1 MSLPQINTPDY
12 RLTIPSNDKEIKFR
26 PFLVK
31 EEKTLLMAQ
40 ETGDQ
45 QVIFDAIKKLIENCC
60 YGEVKVEDIP
70 LFDIEYIFLQI
81 RARSL
86 GETSKIQVTC
96 PDDGETKVEVEVDL
110 TKIEVTKPEGHDFK
124 IPLTDDIG
132 VIMAYPHFGTVTHMA
147 QQGENTE
154 SAVENMFNMIADCL
168 YQVWQGE
175 EVVDAMDYSDK
186 EKRDFIESL
195 THEQFEKIQHFFDT
209 MPTVKHEMKIT
220 NPKTKKKSTVTLSGM
235 NDFF

>member
-1 MSLPQINTPDY
+1 MSLPKLNTPDY
-12 RLTIPSNDKEIKFR
+12 RLTIPSSDKEIKFR

-31 EEKTLLMAQ
+31 EEKVLLMAQ
-40 ETGDQ
+40 ETGDN

-60 YGEVKVEDIP
+60 HGEIEVEGLP

-81 RARSL
+81 RAKSL
-86 GETSKIQVTC
+86 GEISTLQVTC

-110 TKIEVTKPEGHDFK
+110 TKIKVTKPEGHDFK

-132 VIMAYPHFGTVTHMA
+132 VIMAYPHFGTVTHLA
-147 QQGENTE
+147 QDAENAE
-154 SAVENMFNMIADCL
+154 SSVENMFNMVADCM

-186 EKRDFIESL
+186 EKREFLESL
-195 THEQFEKIQHFFDT
+195 THDQFEKIQNFFDT
-209 MPTVKHEMKIT
+209 MPTIKHQIQIT
-220 NPKTKKKSTVTLSGM
+220 NPKTKKKSKVVLSGM